1 MVLRAINPFN
11 ERPLREYR
19 KHSPSEVRAKLQAAQ
34 NAARTWREVSMA
46 DRADLMRST
55 AAVLRRHLADH
66 ATLMTSEMG
75 KPIVAAEGEIEKCAA
90 CCEHFARH
98 AEEYLAPETIATDAL
113 RSGVRYEPLGAVLAI
128 MPWNFP
134 FWQVFRFAAPALMA
148 GNVGLLKHAPNV
160 PGCALAIESIFREA
174 GFPAGVFTSLLIDT
188 QAIEAII
195 RDPIIRAVTLT
206 GSERAGRSVAAIAG
220 SALKKTVLELGGSD
234 PFIVLADADPL
245 AAAKAAVA
253 ARTINAGQSCIAAK
267 RFIVVGKNLAFE
279 EAFAAALSAIKIGDP
294 LDRQTEMG
302 PLARLD
308 LLQNLHQQVQD
319 SLALGA
325 TLIIGG
331 HRLPRPGYFYAPTLL
346 ADVRPGMPAFDDET
360 FGPVAALIHADD
372 TDHAIDLANATRFG
386 LGASIWT
393 HDVPA
398 AESRTVPRI
407 EAGAVFINGPV
418 KSDPRLPFGGIKQS
432 GYGRELSAAGIR
444 EFVNIKTLWAAAP
457 TPTGETLHHGETENT
472 EKMLE

>member
-1 MVLRAINPFN
+1 MALRSINPFD
-11 ERPLREYR
+11 ERPLRDYPE
-19 KHSPSEVRAKLQAAQ
+19 HSASDVRAILQAAHS
-34 NAARTWREVSMA
+34 AAVSWRETSMA
-46 DRADLMRST
+46 DRTDLMRS
-55 AAVLRRHLADH
+55 AAGVLRRHLADH
-66 ATLMTSEMG
+66 AKLMTSEMG
-75 KPIVAAEGEIEKCAA
+75 KPIVAAEAEIEKCAA
-90 CCEHFARH
+90 CCEHFAQR
-98 AEEYLAPETIATDAL
+98 AAEYLAPETIASDAL

-188 QAIEAII
+188 PAIESII
-195 RDPIIRAVTLT
+195 RDPIVAAVTLT

-220 SALKKTVLELGGSD
+220 SALKKSVLELGGSD
-234 PFIVLADADPL
+234 PFIVLGDADPI
-245 AAAKAAVA
+245 ATAKAAAA

-267 RFIVVGKNLAFE
+267 RFIVVGKNPAFE
-279 EAFAAALSAIKIGDP
+279 EAFAAALLAIKIGDP

-308 LLQNLHQQVQD
+308 LLQNLHQQVHD
-319 SLALGA
+319 SIALGA
-325 TLIIGG
+325 KLVVGG

-346 ADVRPGMPAFDDET
+346 AEVRSGMPVFDDET
-360 FGPVAALIHADD
+360 FGPVAALIRADD
-372 TDHAIDLANATRFG
+372 IDHAIHLANATRFG

-393 HDVPA
+393 SDIAA
-398 AESRTVPRI
+398 AESRIAPHI

-418 KSDPRLPFGGIKQS
+418 KSDPRLPFGGIKHS

-444 EFVNIKTLWAAAP
+444 EFVNIKTIWIAAQQ
-457 TPTGETLHHGETENT
+457 
-472 EKMLE
+472 